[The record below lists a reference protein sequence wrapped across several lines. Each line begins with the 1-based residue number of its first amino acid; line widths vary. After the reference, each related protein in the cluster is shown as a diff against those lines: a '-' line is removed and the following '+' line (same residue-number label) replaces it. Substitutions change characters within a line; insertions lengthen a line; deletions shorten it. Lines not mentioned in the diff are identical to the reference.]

1 MKNDEEQ
8 GDTGREFTTEL
19 FLALCYKCKLTRMDL
34 DDMSIGMC
42 LDYINEYVEL
52 QKPEEEKV
60 RTATQNDFDAF

>member
-8 GDTGREFTTEL
+8 GDTGEFTTEL

-34 DDMSIGMC
+34 DDMTIGMC

-52 QKPEEEKV
+52 QKPNKDKA
-60 RTATQNDFDAF
+60 RSATQKDFDSF